1 MVDRKALHLIARN
14 PRLHAQYVRTG
25 RVPEFKKP
33 ESPLITLLE
42 SINPRDRLA
51 ITAVVIGPALGYS
64 GRRCFQNAAQALNW
78 LKPQYTAASYPSE
91 SWRIKRFAQ
100 RLGIEDLAECA
111 QVPEGIIKE
120 WNRRHHPGR

>member
-1 MVDRKALHLIARN
+1 MF
-14 PRLHAQYVRTG
+14 RTG

-100 RLGIEDLAECA
+100 RLGIDDLAECA